1 MVSISIMLAKSAT
14 LGLKVFWNK
23 CFDAIIFVNN
33 ITSKISSND
42 SSYAV
47 DVAMSPKFGNSSI
60 SMREV
65 VITSICKYLAR
76 KINYLRGAF
85 TSSQIT
91 KDWH

>member
-1 MVSISIMLAKSAT
+1 MVAISIMSAKSTT
-14 LGLKVFWNK
+14 LSLKVFWNK

-33 ITSKISSND
+33 ITSKIFSND

-47 DVAMSPKFGNSSI
+47 VVAMSIKFGNSSI

-65 VITSICKYLAR
+65 VITSIYKYLAR

-85 TSSQIT
+85 TSS
-91 KDWH
+91 

>member
-33 ITSKISSND
+33 IFSKIFSND

-47 DVAMSPKFGNSSI
+47 DVAMSIKFGNSSI

-65 VITSICKYLAR
+65 VITSIYKYLAR

-85 TSSQIT
+85 TSS
-91 KDWH
+91 